1 MQDNQ
6 TSVVELDILSPFELA
21 QLGDGEV
28 AYVKEL
34 TSNEAQELF
43 PAVDGIPAG
52 IALFALHSADG
63 TPLALTDSL
72 SAALAHA
79 MEDDLEVASVH

>member
-1 MQDNQ
+1 MHNNERGLID
-6 TSVVELDILSPFELA
+6 TDDVTPFELA
-21 QLGDGEV
+21 QIGDGEV

-34 TSNEAQELF
+34 TSSEAQKLF
-43 PAVDGIPAG
+43 PSIEGIPSG

-79 MEDDLEVASVH
+79 MEDDLEVAPVH